1 MIDIVAALA
10 HSPFII
16 FLVILTAITLA
27 VLSLS
32 FILMIDDRIE
42 LKYRLSSNALCSEHG
57 WYPTATH
64 TMLDLDES
72 SIMRYVSP

>member
-27 VLSLS
+27 VTAY
-32 FILMIDDRIE
+32 IE
-42 LKYRLSSNALCSEHG
+42 RNSQ
-57 WYPTATH
+57 
-64 TMLDLDES
+64 
-72 SIMRYVSP
+72 R